1 MNLLP
6 ETKETLR
13 GIGYDFLIDEIER
26 TSKVPQVSLLSLRP
40 AQPNEVRPDA
50 ATATTL
56 MMRYVNMR
64 LKEILDSVNDVEI
77 VEGEYKVL

>member
-26 TSKVPQVSLLSLRP
+26 TSKVPQMSLLSLRP
-40 AQPNEVRPDA
+40 AQPDA
-50 ATATTL
+50 VTAATL

-64 LKEILDSVNDVEI
+64 LKEILDSVNDAEI

>member
-1 MNLLP
+1 
-6 ETKETLR
+6 
-13 GIGYDFLIDEIER
+13 
-26 TSKVPQVSLLSLRP
+26 VQ
-40 AQPNEVRPDA
+40 PDA

-64 LKEILDSVNDVEI
+64 LKEILDNVNDVEI